1 MRRRYGNPSSVD
13 ARPSGGYLV
22 RMFATIVNCVAVVLG
37 SLLGLVVAGRVKD
50 SYKNI
55 VFDGAGI
62 TTLVIGVSMALR
74 SGRIVYLAIAL
85 IAGGLIGTWLD
96 IEGAIL
102 RLGVVLERL
111 TTRRKPKAAA
121 AVATGGAGKTGKDAA
136 IDDGRSGWDFGHG
149 FLNASVLFCVGAMA
163 LVGSFKA
170 GTEGDY
176 SLILTKSVLDG
187 FMAILMTAAMGPGVA
202 FSALPILLYQGA
214 LTLAAGFLKPFVSD
228 LMLAE
233 LTGIG
238 GAFVLMIGLNLLG
251 LKKIKTADFLPALL
265 LIIAF
270 VLADPLIAQLAV
282 KLGI

>member
-1 MRRRYGNPSSVD
+1 
-13 ARPSGGYLV
+13 
-22 RMFATIVNCVAVVLG
+22 MFATIVNCVAVVLG

-62 TTLVIGVSMALR
+62 TTIIIGVSMALR

-102 RLGVVLERL
+102 RFGVVLERL

-121 AVATGGAGKTGKDAA
+121 GSTSAGTAAAVEADSVNSSAKPT
-136 IDDGRSGWDFGHG
+136 DDGRSGWDFGHG

-265 LIIAF
+265 LIIVF
-270 VLADPLIAQLAV
+270 VLADPLFAQLAV

>member
-1 MRRRYGNPSSVD
+1 
-13 ARPSGGYLV
+13 
-22 RMFATIVNCVAVVLG
+22 MFATIVNCVAVILG

-62 TTLVIGVSMALR
+62 TTVIIGVSMALR

-102 RLGVVLERL
+102 RFGVVLERL
-111 TTRRKPKAAA
+111 TTRRKPKAATV
-121 AVATGGAGKTGKDAA
+121 AVDASATAT
-136 IDDGRSGWDFGHG
+136 DDGRSGWDFGHG

-251 LKKIKTADFLPALL
+251 LKKIKTADFLPALI
-265 LIIAF
+265 LIILF
-270 VLADPLIAQLAV
+270 VMADPLISQLAV
-282 KLGI
+282 KMGI

>member
-1 MRRRYGNPSSVD
+1 
-13 ARPSGGYLV
+13 
-22 RMFATIVNCVAVVLG
+22 
-37 SLLGLVVAGRVKD
+37 
-50 SYKNI
+50 
-55 VFDGAGI
+55 
-62 TTLVIGVSMALR
+62 
-74 SGRIVYLAIAL
+74 
-85 IAGGLIGTWLD
+85 
-96 IEGAIL
+96 
-102 RLGVVLERL
+102 
-111 TTRRKPKAAA
+111 
-121 AVATGGAGKTGKDAA
+121 
-136 IDDGRSGWDFGHG
+136 
-149 FLNASVLFCVGAMA
+149 
-163 LVGSFKA
+163 VGSFKA

-265 LIIAF
+265 LIIVF
-270 VLADPLIAQLAV
+270 VLADPLIAQLAARM
-282 KLGI
+282 GI

>member
-1 MRRRYGNPSSVD
+1 
-13 ARPSGGYLV
+13 
-22 RMFATIVNCVAVVLG
+22 
-37 SLLGLVVAGRVKD
+37 
-50 SYKNI
+50 
-55 VFDGAGI
+55 
-62 TTLVIGVSMALR
+62 MALR

-102 RLGVVLERL
+102 RFGVVLERL
-111 TTRRKPKAAA
+111 TTRRKPKTAAV
-121 AVATGGAGKTGKDAA
+121 VATGGAADASDTSAKT